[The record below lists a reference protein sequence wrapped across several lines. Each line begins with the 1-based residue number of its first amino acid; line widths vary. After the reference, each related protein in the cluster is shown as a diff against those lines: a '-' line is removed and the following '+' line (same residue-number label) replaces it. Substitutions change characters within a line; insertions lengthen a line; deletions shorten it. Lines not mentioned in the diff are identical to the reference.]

1 MSHIDKY
8 FKINRLP
15 KRKRSPWRVRYQRK
29 PLKSLGINLKDD
41 KEAAKNWRVR
51 YFSTKKEA
59 EIHGNTLV
67 DLALRVNK
75 GARSLPQSEQDKI
88 LELAAQLKERSISP
102 LEALKVGGEHLS
114 GRHLDSIR
122 PLETYWDQYKKS
134 RNANHKWS
142 TRVKRQKEIFF
153 ENTKDH
159 FLQHSLSDFRTQKQ
173 LAKAISAEVSRF
185 MEGGRR
191 TAINTMQKHIANLSS
206 FLGYVAHQAED
217 PFVSP
222 KLVKALFSEEGRMSV
237 LTLPKGLEAEQ
248 ANKKLTPEMAKVFAK
263 EMAKLGHPFSTF
275 MVLKLF
281 AGQRTTN
288 LWHWKWSW
296 FDWKDRKVSIPRPF
310 TKNKLGDVEF
320 GFKEIPNF
328 SDWIDFI
335 FKQSQPKSNDNV
347 MTSSQPWITRHQT
360 KIFNQ
365 HPEIFNFANGKN
377 INGSKDVRNILRNTF
392 ISYGVEVIGIARTMR
407 VVEDRHNLNSYL
419 SSSTAGAGNNA
430 KEFFSITPESLGLTP
445 TLPNTP

>member
-1 MSHIDKY
+1 MAQHLNKY
-8 FKINRLP
+8 FKLNNQVH
-15 KRKRSPWRVRYQRK
+15 RKRTPWRINFPLK
-29 PLKSLGINLKDD
+29 PLKALGINFKDD

-59 EIHGNTLV
+59 EIYGNTLV

-88 LELAAQLKERSISP
+88 LELAAQLKEKSISP
-102 LEALKVGGEHLS
+102 LKALKVGGEHLE
-114 GRHLDSIR
+114 GQHWDSIR
-122 PLETYWDQYKKS
+122 PLENYWEKYKKS
-134 RNANHKWS
+134 RIANHKWS
-142 TRVKRQKEIFF
+142 ARVKRQKEIFF

-159 FLQHSLSDFRTQKQ
+159 FLQHSLSEFKTQKQ
-173 LAKAISAEVSRF
+173 LAKAISAEISRF

-191 TAINTMQKHIANLSS
+191 KAINTMQKHIANLAS
-206 FLGYVAHQAED
+206 FLGYVAHQADD

-222 KLVKALFSEEGRMSV
+222 KHVKALFSEEGRMSV

-275 MVLKLF
+275 MVFKLF
-281 AGQRTTN
+281 AGQRTTS
-288 LWHWKWSW
+288 LWHWRWNW
-296 FDWKDRKVSIPRPF
+296 IDWKDRKISIPRQF
-310 TKNKLGDVEF
+310 TKNKMGDVEF
-320 GFKEIPNF
+320 GFEEIPNF
-328 SDWIDFI
+328 SDWIDFV
-335 FKQSQPKSNDNV
+335 FKQSQPKSNDKV

-407 VVEDRHNLNSYL
+407 VVED
-419 SSSTAGAGNNA
+419 
-430 KEFFSITPESLGLTP
+430 
-445 TLPNTP
+445 